1 MQVSPGKGKLG
12 EGVGCEVADGRVGQ
26 ELHHLQ
32 VSRKSE
38 KGDYANFK
46 EKRKY
51 NCKMKEERLAYH
63 ADVLWRRVEH
73 HRGEVHR

>member
-32 VSRKSE
+32 VSRNSE
-38 KGDYANFK
+38 KVNT
-46 EKRKY
+46 
-51 NCKMKEERLAYH
+51 
-63 ADVLWRRVEH
+63 LWKISSISQLDECN
-73 HRGEVHR
+73 